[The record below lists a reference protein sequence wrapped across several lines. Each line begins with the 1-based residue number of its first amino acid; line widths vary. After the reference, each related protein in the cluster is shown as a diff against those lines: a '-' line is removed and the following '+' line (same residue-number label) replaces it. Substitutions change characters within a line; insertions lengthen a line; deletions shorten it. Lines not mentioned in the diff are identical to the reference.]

1 MRMHSLTK
9 AAVVIAACSMDNSP
23 ECRTFLLRRRRT
35 DLEFGWGMYA
45 RGSNYVA
52 DMNQA
57 YHRWAL
63 ALCWGCCEGCI
74 GVFKRLPN
82 GCLLHE
88 GLLE

>member
-1 MRMHSLTK
+1 
-9 AAVVIAACSMDNSP
+9 MDNSP

-57 YHRWAL
+57 YHRWASTFL
-63 ALCWGCCEGCI
+63 RE
-74 GVFKRLPN
+74 
-82 GCLLHE
+82 
-88 GLLE
+88 